1 MVTWCQGQ
9 KQQSTE
15 ESPQCGEDQNRIA
28 DVVPKPQLEI
38 LEKTNRG
45 ENTGVMAVQ

>member
-9 KQQSTE
+9 KQQSLE
-15 ESPQCGEDQNRIA
+15 ENPQRGDDLSRIA
-28 DVVPKPQLEI
+28 DVVLEPQVEF